1 MQRFFHNVG
10 YAVTGIIHA
19 VKTQRHMKFH
29 LVAAAV
35 ALTTGA
41 ACQLSRVEWI
51 ILILVIAMVIAAEL
65 LNTAV
70 EAVVDLA
77 SPDRHPLA
85 KAAKDTAA
93 AAVLVTAVAA
103 VVAGLLL
110 FGPRIWEVVGGG

>member
-1 MQRFFHNVG
+1 MQRFIRNAG
-10 YAVTGIIHA
+10 YAVAGIVHA

-35 ALTTGA
+35 AVTTGA

-51 ILILVIAMVIAAEL
+51 MLILVIAMVIAAEL

-77 SPDRHPLA
+77 SPERHPLA

-103 VVAGLLL
+103 AVVGLLL
-110 FGPRIWEVVGGG
+110 FGPRIWSVIQRW